1 MKEKQH
7 FAHRAN
13 TFIGF
18 MLVPLHFIC
27 ITIGTQAFK
36 RIKLYR
42 IECMN
47 AERCWILL
55 VFSENIVG
63 LSPHL
68 QVYSGIKFSGY
79 FSAQSYVLV

>member
-18 MLVPLHFIC
+18 MLVPLHFIG

-47 AERCWILL
+47 SERSWILL

-63 LSPHL
+63 VSSHL
-68 QVYSGIKFSGY
+68 QVYSSIKFFGY
-79 FSAQSYVLV
+79 FSTRSYV